1 MIIDEESLSKGFVCP
16 RVKAKLLADLIKMLE
31 EDSQNVLNFM
41 ASNGLVTNASK
52 TALIIMNLKGED
64 LKKKIEVKI
73 GSETIE
79 PQSNARLLGMQF
91 QNDLNWSEH
100 IHGKGGVI
108 SSLNQRLFI
117 IKRLHNSLEKR
128 RL

>member
-1 MIIDEESLSKGFVCP
+1 
-16 RVKAKLLADLIKMLE
+16 
-31 EDSQNVLNFM
+31 
-41 ASNGLVTNASK
+41 
-52 TALIIMNLKGED
+52 MNLKGED

-91 QNDLNWSEH
+91 QNDLNWSKL